1 MVYGDQLAFFSEQF
15 RYFDYFTMKPNTV
28 ASYST
33 REPLGKVRGVFQ
45 YMKRGELRR
54 EESTLADVN
63 VPTFW
68 TRQKLKVGDYFIQK
82 NTSETEKKKEDSEDE
97 EKKEEAEIYRIVN
110 PADWLFE
117 GGFCCYVLESVIGNT
132 DEQQPFEY
140 VDLGQNSY
148 D

>member
-1 MVYGDQLAFFSEQF
+1 MAIYGNQLLFFSEQF
-15 RYFDYFTMKPNTV
+15 RMFDYFHMSPKV
-28 ASYST
+28 GASYSQRDEVT
-33 REPLGKVRGVFQ
+33 KVKGVFQ

-54 EESTLADVN
+54 EEDTLADVN

-82 NTSETEKKKEDSEDE
+82 EDE
-97 EKKEEAEIYRIVN
+97 LYRIIN

-117 GGFCCYVLESVIGNT
+117 GGFNCYVLETVVGNT
-132 DEQQPFEY
+132 GEQEPFEY

-148 D
+148 E